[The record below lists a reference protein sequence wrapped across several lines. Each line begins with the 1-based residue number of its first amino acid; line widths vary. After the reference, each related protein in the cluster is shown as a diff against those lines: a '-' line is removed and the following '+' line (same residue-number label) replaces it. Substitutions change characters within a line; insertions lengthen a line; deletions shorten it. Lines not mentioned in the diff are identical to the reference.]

1 MNTFSSLT
9 EKLLQDLGSAQAQA
23 NCRISYVIKEN
34 FETWENTLIPEL
46 KGHNMPVYKT
56 LQGVFKEMGITV
68 SESALM
74 NAMTYERKK
83 RAGAA
88 KNGSSKGYSKGAANA
103 ANPPQKAGQAD
114 TGPSVTP
121 TIQNTPKPATAGV
134 TLENYTGP
142 VEPGSKPPY
151 ISGQGGSIAWEMKAV
166 GVNDYEVIFDGQTI
180 PYLKKNIGQVL
191 MPVTQ
196 KLYKLKDVE
205 GMIEV
210 LHFLQ
215 DFLHTFA
222 GYSSLGRG
230 LTLKPLTWP
239 QGETTIVKVLQDDI
253 AALSL

>member
-1 MNTFSSLT
+1 MNTLAELT
-9 EKLLQDLGSAQAQA
+9 EKMLADLEVSDSD
-23 NCRISYVIKEN
+23 CRISALVKQN
-34 FETWENTLIPEL
+34 FEAWETRLIPALRARRKNAYE
-46 KGHNMPVYKT
+46 T
-56 LQGVFKEMGITV
+56 LQAMFKELGITV
-68 SESALM
+68 SVGVIQQ
-74 NAMTYERKK
+74 AMCRERKK

-88 KNGSSKGYSKGAANA
+88 RIGISKGRLT
-103 ANPPQKAGQAD
+103 PPSPPRIAGQAD

-121 TIQNTPKPATAGV
+121 PVQNIPKPATAGV
-134 TLENYTGP
+134 TPENYTGP
-142 VEPGSKPPY
+142 VLPGSHPPY
-151 ISGQGGSIAWEMKAV
+151 ISGQGGSIAWEMKLV
-166 GVNDYEVIFDGQTI
+166 GNTYEVVFDDQRI
-180 PYLKKNIGQVL
+180 PYLKKNIGEVL

-253 AALSL
+253 AALSQ

>member
-1 MNTFSSLT
+1 MNTLAELT
-9 EKLLQDLGSAQAQA
+9 KKMLAEFDESDS
-23 NCRISYVIKEN
+23 NCRISALVKEN
-34 FETWENTLIPEL
+34 FEAWENDLIPEL
-46 KGHNMPVYKT
+46 KKRKKHVYKA
-56 LQGVFKEMGITV
+56 LQGMFSEAGITV
-68 SESALM
+68 SLGVISQ
-74 NAMTYERKK
+74 AMHRERQK

-88 KNGSSKGYSKGAANA
+88 KNGSSKGHSKGAANA
-103 ANPPQKAGQAD
+103 ANPPRIAGQAD

-121 TIQNTPKPATAGV
+121 PVQNIPKPATAGV
-134 TLENYTGP
+134 TLESSTGP
-142 VEPGSKPPY
+142 VVPGSHPPY
-151 ISGQGGSIAWEMKAV
+151 ISGKGGSIAWEMKLV
-166 GVNDYEVIFDGQTI
+166 GNTYEVVFDGQTI
-180 PYLKKNIGQVL
+180 PYLKKNIGLVL
-191 MPVTQ
+191 TPVTQ